1 MNKVQKSIKIGQNK
15 RICYLL
21 LRVFW
26 LVLPKFSFWK
36 IDSELGYFR
45 TEIRY
50 FSIFPNSQ
58 RPSVSNCSAACGKN
72 TFTESVILDIK
83 LRFTCVES
91 NLY

>member
-1 MNKVQKSIKIGQNK
+1 MNKVQKSIKIGQDK

-21 LRVFW
+21 LRVFGW
-26 LVLPKFSFWK
+26 YYQSFLSGKQKF
-36 IDSELGYFR
+36 
-45 TEIRY
+45 EI

-58 RPSVSNCSAACGKN
+58 RPSVSNCLAACDKN